1 MKFPPEPLTVDEC
14 RRLIG
19 ACSPRCPT
27 GLRNRA
33 LIVTL
38 WRGGLRCS
46 EALGLHHP
54 RDLDNGVLRVRRGK
68 GGKYRTVALDPEAW
82 GVLTTWLECKRR
94 LNISGPV
101 FSTLRG
107 EPLQTSYV
115 RTLFKRLGRKANI
128 AKRCHPHGLRHSFAA
143 GLADE
148 KVDIRIIQRA
158 LGHSSLGTTARYVDH
173 LNPRAVIDALR
184 ARTW

>member
-1 MKFPPEPLTVDEC
+1 MKFPPEPLSVDEC

-27 GLRNRA
+27 GLRNRG
-33 LIVTL
+33 LIVCL

-46 EALGLHHP
+46 EALALHP

-82 GVLTTWLECKRR
+82 AVLTTWLERKAR
-94 LNISGPV
+94 LGIGGPV

-107 EPLQTSYV
+107 EPMQTSYV
-115 RTLFKRLGRKANI
+115 RSLFKRLGRKANI
-128 AKRCHPHGLRHSFAA
+128 SKRVHPHGCRHTFAA

-173 LNPRAVIDALR
+173 LNPTAVIDALKS
-184 ARTW
+184 RTW